1 MTAAAGLGGTTEIPA
16 GGWQSLALWAVLL
29 LGIGAIGFMAVRLL
43 RQMKA

>member
-1 MTAAAGLGGTTEIPA
+1 MTAAELPA
-16 GGWQSLALWAVLL
+16 GGWQSVVLWIVLL